1 MQLFLVM
8 KRHFAGT
15 FLKFSAAGIV
25 NTLVGL
31 AVIYA
36 CKFFLGLNDVAANA
50 TGYIVGI
57 IVSFALNS
65 RWVFG
70 FRGGQWLAFGKFLLV
85 ILCAY
90 AINLV
95 VVLAAI
101 RGLSANAYLGQAL
114 GVAPYALFTYLAS
127 RFFVFRP
134 AHNAVAGG
142 ESA

>member
-1 MQLFLVM
+1 M
-8 KRHFAGT
+8 KRLLGGT
-15 FLKFSAAGIV
+15 LLKFSAAGIV

-36 CKFFLGLNDVAANA
+36 CKFFLGLNDVVANA
-50 TGYIVGI
+50 AGYMVGI

-65 RWVFG
+65 RWVFD
-70 FRGGQWLAFGKFLLV
+70 FRGGQWLAFAKFLLV

-101 RGLSANAYLGQAL
+101 QGVGFNAYLGQAL
-114 GVAPYALFTYLAS
+114 GIAPYALFTYLAS

-134 AHNAVAGG
+134 TRSAVAGG

>member
-1 MQLFLVM
+1 M
-8 KRHFAGT
+8 KYLLGGT

-36 CKFFLGLNDVAANA
+36 CKFFLGLNDVVANA

-57 IVSFALNS
+57 LVSYSLNS
-65 RWVFG
+65 RWVFD
-70 FRGGQWLAFGKFLLV
+70 FRGGQWLAFAKFLLV

-101 RGLSANAYLGQAL
+101 RGLRFNAYLGQAM
-114 GVAPYALFTYLAS
+114 GIVPYALFTYLAS

-134 AHNAVAGG
+134 ARSAVTGG
-142 ESA
+142 EPA